1 MHTAPATRTRSPAR
15 CFHNKGELLRTAF
28 HHAFGRAYAREPIGD
43 VGGLT
48 ALCRLCR
55 EIMPLEVRD
64 VRRPRAVVAFSAR
77 DVHERIMNRVFR
89 SAVSHC
95 GGTRYGTTP
104 TAMIGLRT
112 RPARKNC

>member
-1 MHTAPATRTRSPAR
+1 MAY
-15 CFHNKGELLRTAF
+15 GRTAF
-28 HHAFGRAYAREPIGD
+28 HHAFDSAHARGPIGD
-43 VGGLT
+43 VGGL
-48 ALCRLCR
+48 AGLCRLCR

-64 VRRPRAVVAFSAR
+64 VRRPRAVVPLSAR
-77 DVHERIMNRVFR
+77 DVHERIMSRVFR

-95 GGTRYGTTP
+95 GGAGSGTTP